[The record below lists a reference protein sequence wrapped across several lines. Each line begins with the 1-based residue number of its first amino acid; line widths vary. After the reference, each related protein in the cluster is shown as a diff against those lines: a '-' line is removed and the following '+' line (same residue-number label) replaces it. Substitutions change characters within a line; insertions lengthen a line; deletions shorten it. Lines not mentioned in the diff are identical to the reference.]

1 MNDKKKLSN
10 IKRLKNIIIY
20 YVMTLTIQSNFEK
33 DVLTV
38 DLNDSTDLQCYKLNI
53 ALMLW
58 MYWCMWVWSIVV

>member
-1 MNDKKKLSN
+1 MNDKEKLSN

-33 DVLTV
+33 DVLRV
-38 DLNDSTDLQCYKLNI
+38 DLKDSTDLQCYILNI
-53 ALMLW
+53 ALILW

>member
-1 MNDKKKLSN
+1 
-10 IKRLKNIIIY
+10 
-20 YVMTLTIQSNFEK
+20 MTLTIQSNFEK

-53 ALMLW
+53 ALILW